1 MKNIL
6 VPTDFS
12 NNAFKALTYAGGLAI
27 HCGATVHIV
36 HAYTLLENVVSGL
49 GGLRESWNEARK
61 KEKNAALLQSRQD
74 ILERFPG
81 LKVEI
86 HLFTGATEVVLFK
99 FCEDYKI
106 DLVVMGK
113 QGTAGL
119 ESVFM
124 GSVTAN
130 LIAKSGVPVLAI
142 PEHYELK
149 EPFSMVLATR
159 GFERSK
165 NLTDPVFELASLFD
179 LSILVLVFA
188 DQDQVEA
195 GILRSAAQ
203 LEDYVAWLKQH
214 YPLASISGYLAE
226 GDDFETSLRQYCEQ
240 NEVGILCMLTYHRGF
255 WENLFN
261 PSLTKKMAFHTK
273 IPLLAVPV
281 IT

>member
-12 NNAFKALTYAGGLAI
+12 NNAFKALTYACGLAN
-27 HCGATVHIV
+27 HSGATVHLI

-61 KEKNAALLQSRQD
+61 KEKAAALLQAKQD

-81 LKVEI
+81 LKAEV
-86 HLFTGATEVVLFK
+86 HLFTGPTEDVLLK
-99 FCEDYKI
+99 FCKDGNM

-119 ESVFM
+119 ERVFM

-130 LIAKSGVPVLAI
+130 LIAKSPVPVLAI

-149 EPFSMVLATR
+149 EPYSMVLATR

-165 NLTDPVFELASLFD
+165 FLTDPVFELAALFD
-179 LSILVLVFA
+179 LSAQVLVFA
-188 DQDQVEA
+188 DQNQVEA

-203 LEDYVAWLKQH
+203 LEDYVAWLKQQ

-226 GDDFETSLRQYCEQ
+226 GDDFETSLQEYCNQ
-240 NEVGILCMLTYHRGF
+240 NEVGILCMLTYHRSF
-255 WENLFN
+255 WDSLFN
-261 PSLTKKMAFHTK
+261 PSLTRKMAYHTK

-281 IT
+281 